1 MQEIIS
7 SRHNPTIVKLCKL
20 SDKKYREA
28 DRVFRFDGV
37 KLCAEAI
44 MSGVE
49 LEYIFLRRDNSDTV
63 RMRVAE
69 LCGKY
74 PEDTGARVILLEN
87 SLFDTV
93 SEEKS
98 PEGIISVAKYIDK
111 FHKIVTIDNNC
122 IASLPSGERIML
134 IEDIRDPG
142 NLGTIMRSAAAL
154 GVETL
159 ILCGEC
165 ADIYSSK
172 TLRGSMGAL
181 FRLKTVRAR
190 NGVDAVK
197 ALRDSGRRVFAAAL
211 TSEALSLDDAGLEH
225 TDCVVIGNEGHGLSR
240 EVIAACDGC
249 VIIPMSAGTES
260 LNAATA
266 AAIFMWEMRK
276 HN

>member
-20 SDKKYREA
+20 SDKKHREA

-69 LCGKY
+69 ICGKY

-190 NGVDAVK
+190 NGADAVK
-197 ALRDSGRRVFAAAL
+197 ALRDGGRRVFAAAL

-225 TDCVVIGNEGHGLSR
+225 TDCVVIGNEGHGLSSDI
-240 EVIAACDGC
+240 IAACDGC
-249 VIIPMSAGTES
+249 IIIPMSAGTES